1 MLVVMI
7 VVVLAT
13 ASTMSSVTTVTTV
26 TTVVA
31 AVPVLVLPPLVLPPL
46 FLPPLFPPSTYDR
59 TLHLPLSEPPT
70 STQVRRGADADLEE
84 GPCGGARDARHLH
97 EGAKWTWGI
106 MG

>member
-1 MLVVMI
+1 
-7 VVVLAT
+7 
-13 ASTMSSVTTVTTV
+13 MSSVTTVTTV

-31 AVPVLVLPPLVLPPL
+31 AAPVLVLPPL
-46 FLPPLFPPSTYDR
+46 FLPPLFPPGTYDR
-59 TLHLPLSEPPT
+59 SLHLPLSEPPA

-97 EGAKWTWGI
+97 EGAKRTWGI